1 MCQVRYSHTNR
12 GRKEAAKENLKKA
25 FFTGGNSSC
34 RAHIRQHYETY
45 QVRCKD
51 GNVPVNHHAIPRNIF
66 RQMKEDKKRKGGTQ
80 ATLDG
85 MLEKT
90 AEVKTY
96 SREGATHAIV
106 QFVACDDQVGAGAMV
121 MLQDDIDIRRLLG
134 FCCWRKTYISKLPCC
149 DEAQDDTQRLT

>member
-34 RAHIRQHYETY
+34 RAHIRQHYEIY
-45 QVRCKD
+45 KVRCKD
-51 GNVPVNHHAIPRNIF
+51 GNIPVNHHAIPRNIF

-80 ATLDG
+80 ATLDR

-96 SREGATHAIV
+96 SREGATHAIA
-106 QFVACDDQVGAGAMV
+106 QFVACDDQVGAWV
-121 MLQDDIDIRRLLG
+121 R
-134 FCCWRKTYISKLPCC
+134 
-149 DEAQDDTQRLT
+149 